1 MRRSPLLAVVLTV
14 VVMSACGGSSANTT
28 AAPTTTAAAATAPT
42 TATATTTVAAAATT
56 TAAATPTTS
65 ASPRA
70 TSLADAPGVLAADG
84 GFSAAQAGCIV
95 DKLVAT
101 VGDTRALSLADDQ
114 REFSALGVDD
124 KKAVTDSVVT
134 CVPKD
139 QYAALIATNL
149 QHDLKDAG
157 ITTEQATCLGTG
169 LVDVVTVETLLGI
182 GGEGFNFDSI
192 DPDAQAKFINVFTT
206 CLPPEVLGKL
216 ANLA

>member
-1 MRRSPLLAVVLTV
+1 MRQSPLLAVVLTV
-14 VVMSACGGSSANTT
+14 VVMSACGGSSAN
-28 AAPTTTAAAATAPT
+28 TTAAAATAPT

-101 VGDTRALSLADDQ
+101 VGDTRALSLANDQ

-192 DPDAQAKFINVFTT
+192 DPDAQARFINVFTT